1 MRPELLC
8 GRAETKSRSYMQKEN
23 AEILVVDDE
32 APVRLS
38 LAAYLEDEGF
48 IVRSAESAE
57 QALESAAANPPHL
70 AVVDLRLPG
79 MDGGALILELAKR
92 HPGMKFLI
100 HTGSTKFS
108 LSEDLKSAG
117 LDDSQVF
124 FKPVLDMGD
133 MAQKI
138 LTVLKG

>member
-1 MRPELLC
+1 MR
-8 GRAETKSRSYMQKEN
+8 KEE
-23 AEILVVDDE
+23 AQILVVDDE
-32 APVRLS
+32 TPVRLS

-48 IVRSAESAE
+48 NVRTAESAE
-57 QALESAAANPPHL
+57 QAIEELSGSPANL

-79 MDGGALILELAKR
+79 MDGAALILELSRR

-108 LSEDLKSAG
+108 LSEDLKAAG
-117 LDDSQVF
+117 LDDTQVF

-133 MAQKI
+133 MAAKI
-138 LTVLKG
+138 VQVLEG

>member
-1 MRPELLC
+1 
-8 GRAETKSRSYMQKEN
+8 MQKDQT
-23 AEILVVDDE
+23 EILVVDDE
-32 APVRLS
+32 TPVRLS

-48 IVRSAESAE
+48 IVRTAESAE
-57 QALESAAANPPHL
+57 QALESAGSQPAHL

-79 MDGGALILELAKR
+79 MDGAALILELAKR

-108 LSEDLKSAG
+108 LSEELKAAG
-117 LDDSQVF
+117 LDDSLVF

-133 MAQKI
+133 MASKI
-138 LTVLKG
+138 LHLLEG

>member
-1 MRPELLC
+1 MRIEEAEL
-8 GRAETKSRSYMQKEN
+8 
-23 AEILVVDDE
+23 LVVDDE

-48 IVRSAESAE
+48 LVRTADSAE
-57 QALESAAANPPHL
+57 QAIDVARSNPPHL

-79 MDGGALILELAKR
+79 MDGAALILELAR
-92 HPGMKFLI
+92 DHPGMKFLI

-117 LDDSQVF
+117 LDDSHVF
-124 FKPVLDMGD
+124 FKPVLDMGE
-133 MAQKI
+133 MVRKI
-138 LTVLKG
+138 TTLLQE

>member
-1 MRPELLC
+1 MRKE
-8 GRAETKSRSYMQKEN
+8 ETQ
-23 AEILVVDDE
+23 ILVVDDE
-32 APVRLS
+32 TPVRLS

-48 IVRSAESAE
+48 SVRTAESAE
-57 QALESAAANPPHL
+57 QAIEVLEASPVHL

-79 MDGGALILELAKR
+79 MDGAALILELSRR

-108 LSEDLKSAG
+108 LSEDLKAAG
-117 LDDSQVF
+117 LDDTQVF

-133 MAQKI
+133 MASKI
-138 LTVLKG
+138 VQVLQG

>member
-1 MRPELLC
+1 MRKE
-8 GRAETKSRSYMQKEN
+8 ETQ
-23 AEILVVDDE
+23 ILVVDDE
-32 APVRLS
+32 TPVRLS

-48 IVRSAESAE
+48 SVRTAESAE
-57 QALESAAANPPHL
+57 QAIEVLDSSPVHL

-79 MDGGALILELAKR
+79 MDGAALILELSRR

-108 LSEDLKSAG
+108 LSEDLKAAG
-117 LDDSQVF
+117 LDDTQVF

-133 MAQKI
+133 MASKI
-138 LTVLKG
+138 VQVLQG

>member
-1 MRPELLC
+1 
-8 GRAETKSRSYMQKEN
+8 MQKEQT
-23 AEILVVDDE
+23 EILVVDDE
-32 APVRLS
+32 TPVRLS

-48 IVRSAESAE
+48 IVRTAESAE
-57 QALESAAANPPHL
+57 QALESAAARPAHL

-79 MDGGALILELAKR
+79 MDGAALILELAKR

-108 LSEDLKSAG
+108 LSEELKAAG
-117 LDDSQVF
+117 LDDSLVF

-133 MAQKI
+133 MATKI
-138 LTVLKG
+138 LHLLEG

>member
-1 MRPELLC
+1 
-8 GRAETKSRSYMQKEN
+8 MQN
-23 AEILVVDDE
+23 DQAEILVVDDE

-48 IVRSAESAE
+48 IVRTAESAE
-57 QALESAAANPPHL
+57 QALESADEQVPRL

-79 MDGGALILELAKR
+79 MDGAALILELSKR

-108 LSEDLKSAG
+108 LSEDLKAAG

-133 MAQKI
+133 MAAKI
-138 LTVLKG
+138 LQVLGG

>member
-1 MRPELLC
+1 
-8 GRAETKSRSYMQKEN
+8 MQKEH

-32 APVRLS
+32 TPVRLS

-48 IVRSAESAE
+48 NVRTAESAE
-57 QALESAAANPPHL
+57 QALEISALRPAHL

-79 MDGGALILELAKR
+79 MDGAALILELSKR

-108 LSEDLKSAG
+108 LSEDLKAAG
-117 LDDSQVF
+117 MDDSLVF

-133 MAQKI
+133 MASKI
-138 LTVLKG
+138 LHILQG

>member
-1 MRPELLC
+1 MSNVCKRHTMRTDEAEL
-8 GRAETKSRSYMQKEN
+8 
-23 AEILVVDDE
+23 LVVDDE

-48 IVRSAESAE
+48 MVRTADSAE
-57 QALESAAANPPHL
+57 QAIDVARSNPPHL

-79 MDGGALILELAKR
+79 MDGAALILELAR
-92 HPGMKFLI
+92 DHPGMKFLI

-117 LDDSQVF
+117 LDDSHVF
-124 FKPVLDMGD
+124 FKPVLDIGEMVR
-133 MAQKI
+133 KI
-138 LTVLKG
+138 TTLLQE

>member
-1 MRPELLC
+1 MRTVDAEL
-8 GRAETKSRSYMQKEN
+8 
-23 AEILVVDDE
+23 LVVDDE

-48 IVRSAESAE
+48 VVRTADSAE
-57 QALESAAANPPHL
+57 QAIDVARSNPPSL

-79 MDGGALILELAKR
+79 MDGAALILELSR
-92 HPGMKFLI
+92 DHPGMKFLI

-117 LDDSQVF
+117 LDDSHVF
-124 FKPVLDMGD
+124 FKPVLDMGE
-133 MAQKI
+133 MVRKI
-138 LTVLKG
+138 SLLLQE

>member
-1 MRPELLC
+1 MQQEPIEL
-8 GRAETKSRSYMQKEN
+8 
-23 AEILVVDDE
+23 LVVDDE
-32 APVRLS
+32 TPVRLS

-48 IVRSAESAE
+48 RVRTAESAE
-57 QALESAAANPPHL
+57 QAISSATEHPPVL

-79 MDGGALILELAKR
+79 MDGASLILELAKR
-92 HPGMKFLI
+92 LPGMKFLI

-108 LSEDLKSAG
+108 LSDDLKSAG

-133 MAQKI
+133 MAAKI
-138 LTVLKG
+138 LQLVQGPTR

>member
-1 MRPELLC
+1 MRKEDAEL
-8 GRAETKSRSYMQKEN
+8 
-23 AEILVVDDE
+23 LVVDDE
-32 APVRLS
+32 TPVRLS

-48 IVRSAESAE
+48 SVRTAESAE
-57 QALESAAANPPHL
+57 QALTVCAEGPAHL

-79 MDGGALILELAKR
+79 MDGAALILELAKR

-108 LSEDLKSAG
+108 LSEDLKAAG

-133 MAQKI
+133 MAAKI
-138 LTVLKG
+138 IQVLQG

>member
-1 MRPELLC
+1 MPNDQ
-8 GRAETKSRSYMQKEN
+8 SV
-23 AEILVVDDE
+23 ILVVDDE
-32 APVRLS
+32 TPVRLS

-48 IVRSAESAE
+48 DVRTAESAE
-57 QALESAAANPPHL
+57 QALEILGAANGRIPNL

-79 MDGGALILELAKR
+79 MDGAALILELARR

-117 LDDSQVF
+117 VDDSQVF

-133 MAQKI
+133 MAVKI
-138 LTVLKG
+138 IRMLEG

>member
-1 MRPELLC
+1 MPNDQ
-8 GRAETKSRSYMQKEN
+8 SV
-23 AEILVVDDE
+23 ILVVDDE
-32 APVRLS
+32 TPVRLS

-48 IVRSAESAE
+48 DVRTAESAE
-57 QALESAAANPPHL
+57 QALETLGAANERVPKL

-79 MDGGALILELAKR
+79 MDGAALILELARR

-117 LDDSQVF
+117 VDDSQVF

-133 MAQKI
+133 MAVKI
-138 LTVLKG
+138 IRMLEG

>member
-1 MRPELLC
+1 MFMHNDQ
-8 GRAETKSRSYMQKEN
+8 AV
-23 AEILVVDDE
+23 ILVVDDE
-32 APVRLS
+32 TPVRLS

-48 IVRSAESAE
+48 VVRTAESAE
-57 QALESAAANPPHL
+57 QALETLEAADEPPPNL

-79 MDGGALILELAKR
+79 MDGAALILELAKR

-117 LDDSQVF
+117 VDDSQVF

-133 MAQKI
+133 MASKI
-138 LTVLKG
+138 IRMLEG

>member
-1 MRPELLC
+1 MLPMPNDQ
-8 GRAETKSRSYMQKEN
+8 SV
-23 AEILVVDDE
+23 ILVVDDE
-32 APVRLS
+32 TPVRLS

-48 IVRSAESAE
+48 DVRTAESAE
-57 QALESAAANPPHL
+57 QALEILGTANGRIPNL

-79 MDGGALILELAKR
+79 MDGAALILELARR

-108 LSEDLKSAG
+108 LSEDLKSAE
-117 LDDSQVF
+117 VF

-133 MAQKI
+133 MAVKI
-138 LTVLKG
+138 IRMLEG

>member
-1 MRPELLC
+1 
-8 GRAETKSRSYMQKEN
+8 MQKEN
-23 AEILVVDDE
+23 TEILVVDDE

-57 QALESAAANPPHL
+57 QAMESAAANPPHL

-138 LTVLKG
+138 LSVLKG

>member
-1 MRPELLC
+1 MRDVTQK
-8 GRAETKSRSYMQKEN
+8 GRQSMQN
-23 AEILVVDDE
+23 INTEILVVDDE
-32 APVRLS
+32 TPVRLS

-48 IVRSAESAE
+48 IVRTAESAE
-57 QALESAAANPPHL
+57 QAVESADANPPHL

-79 MDGGALILELAKR
+79 MDGAALILELSKR

-108 LSEDLKSAG
+108 LSEDLKAAG

-124 FKPVLDMGD
+124 FKPVLDMGE
-133 MAQKI
+133 MASKI
-138 LTVLKG
+138 LAVLQG

>member
-1 MRPELLC
+1 MLPMPNDQ
-8 GRAETKSRSYMQKEN
+8 SV
-23 AEILVVDDE
+23 ILVVDDE
-32 APVRLS
+32 TPVRLS

-48 IVRSAESAE
+48 DVRTAESAE
-57 QALESAAANPPHL
+57 QALEILGAANGRIPNL

-79 MDGGALILELAKR
+79 MDGAALILELARR

-117 LDDSQVF
+117 VDDSQVF

-133 MAQKI
+133 MAVKI
-138 LTVLKG
+138 IRMLEG

>member
-1 MRPELLC
+1 MR
-8 GRAETKSRSYMQKEN
+8 KDQ

-38 LAAYLEDEGF
+38 LAAYLEDDGYS
-48 IVRSAESAE
+48 VRTAESAE
-57 QALESAAANPPHL
+57 QALELAGELPPQL

-79 MDGGALILELAKR
+79 MDGAALILELAKR

-108 LSEDLKSAG
+108 LSEDLKAAG
-117 LDDSQVF
+117 LDDSHVF
-124 FKPVLDMGD
+124 FKPVLDMEE
-133 MAQKI
+133 MATKI
-138 LTVLKG
+138 LQMLQE

>member
-1 MRPELLC
+1 MRKDQ
-8 GRAETKSRSYMQKEN
+8 T
-23 AEILVVDDE
+23 EILVVDDE
-32 APVRLS
+32 TPVRLS

-48 IVRSAESAE
+48 CVSTAESAE
-57 QALESAAANPPHL
+57 HALEAAKQKTPHL

-79 MDGGALILELAKR
+79 MDGAALILELAKR

-108 LSEDLKSAG
+108 LPEDLKLAG

-133 MAQKI
+133 MASKI
-138 LTVLKG
+138 LQVLEG